1 MTTATLPLFAALP
14 AFGRPDPA
22 AEALR
27 RRGGVEYFDLVARD
41 ILNRV
46 DSPRLPFQ
54 WTINPYRGCEFGCSY
69 CYARDTHGFF
79 ELADPLEFES
89 RIFVKRRA
97 AESLRRKLRKSDL
110 RGQTIAIGTAT
121 DPYQPAEKQYE
132 ITRSLLEVFAEVE
145 GLSLSITTKSPLVV
159 RDLELLTELDRRHAV
174 EVHVTITTADAALAR
189 RIEVHAPD
197 PAARLRTVE
206 RLAEAGLAVRINC
219 MPVMPGINDERG
231 RARAAARRRA
241 RGRRATTS
249 APRRSSSSPP
259 RAFTSWPGSGAS
271 SRSSSGS
278 TGGSTLAATISTT
291 PPVSVCLRPTAAS
304 SSPPASR
311 GALPAGRSAGTLGGP
326 RWLRWLRW
334 L

>member
-1 MTTATLPLFAALP
+1 MTTATLPLFAELP

-54 WTINPYRGCEFGCSY
+54 WSINPYRGCEFGCSY

-219 MPVMPGINDERG
+219 MPVMPGINDEEDVLAPLLDA
-231 RARAAARRRA
+231 ARAAGAYDVGAQALFLKPTARVHFLAWLGREFPELVGLYRRLYA
-241 RGRRATTS
+241 RSDYLDDAARERLLATYRRLKLAAGFPRS
-249 APRRSSSSPP
+249 APG
-259 RAFTSWPGSGAS
+259 RA
-271 SRSSSGS
+271 
-278 TGGSTLAATISTT
+278 
-291 PPVSVCLRPTAAS
+291 
-304 SSPPASR
+304 
-311 GALPAGRSAGTLGGP
+311 
-326 RWLRWLRW
+326 
-334 L
+334 